1 LLTPLPAC
9 LNITFSAVVCTGL
22 VKILKKH
29 DKRTGAVLRL
39 PFIQSVLLQ
48 PFFTTELL
56 SKLVRECENNL
67 HSLFPVSPI
76 ESICT
81 EFGEESSEFAS
92 LADEYTRNEQGPSFI
107 PGEAVET
114 IYRST
119 VVALRTIREIRHSST
134 RSMFSLPPIN
144 RFDCDEKFGVVIDE
158 MAITP
163 VAVTQ

>member
-1 LLTPLPAC
+1 MSYIGCFTVDDLQWCFCA
-9 LNITFSAVVCTGL
+9 GL

-29 DKRTGAVLRL
+29 DKLTGTVLRL

-67 HSLFPVSPI
+67 HSLFPVSPY

-81 EFGEESSEFAS
+81 QYEQDSSKSAS
-92 LADEYTRNEQGPSFI
+92 PSSDNGKGQDPTFI
-107 PGEAVET
+107 SSGEAVDT

-119 VVALRTIREIRHSST
+119 VVALRTMQEIRHSST
-134 RSMFSLPPIN
+134 RSIFSLPPISHMDN
-144 RFDCDEKFGVVIDE
+144 EGKFGAVIGE
-158 MAITP
+158 RITP
-163 VAVTQ
+163 VVVTL